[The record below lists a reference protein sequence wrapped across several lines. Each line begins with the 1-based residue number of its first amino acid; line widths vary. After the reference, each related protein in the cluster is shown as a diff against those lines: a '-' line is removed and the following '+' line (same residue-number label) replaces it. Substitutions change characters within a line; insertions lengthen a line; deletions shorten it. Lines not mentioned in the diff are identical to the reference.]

1 MTWEVIITN
10 PTGDSG
16 LELESRGF
24 GLIDLCY
31 DELSDEFWN
40 TVFEEHLVLGGEE
53 RSNWFKEQITE
64 G

>member
-1 MTWEVIITN
+1 MGSDHHQ
-10 PTGDSG
+10 PH
-16 LELESRGF
+16 RGF
-24 GLIDLCY
+24 RVGVRESGVWFDLCY

-53 RSNWFKEQITE
+53 RSKWFKEQITE